1 MDRFRSLGLALKV
14 LREQAGL
21 SQADLARKAGMG
33 KSQLSKYE
41 SRKELPKLDSLGR
54 LLDVLKVEPVWL
66 FYLAHLLA
74 RPAPKE
80 SLPTEA
86 LLAAGAPG
94 MLIDEAEDARFRD
107 LLDRV
112 LVLYRARLES
122 RVLRAAR

>member
-122 RVLRAAR
+122 RVVRAAR